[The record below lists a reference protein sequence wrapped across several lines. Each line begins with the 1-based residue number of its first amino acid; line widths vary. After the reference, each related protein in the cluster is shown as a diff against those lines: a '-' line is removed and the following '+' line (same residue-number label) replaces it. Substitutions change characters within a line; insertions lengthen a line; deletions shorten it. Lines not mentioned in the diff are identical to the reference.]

1 MVVDC
6 ISMDLLG
13 HEPLKWVEMVQGDIH
28 SRKLK
33 MILFS
38 GKKAWNP
45 PEDTAVVIR
54 YRKASGVWGEY
65 DTMPD
70 GSQAWELNGNTL
82 TVSMIPQITSKPGV
96 VMLSVVFLKE
106 EAVLHSF
113 SVEIRVRENIRGNC
127 SCDVDREEGYRYLTG
142 FLPAPETGK
151 AGQIIQIADVDT
163 NGKVKEVTA
172 VDLPAG
178 SLGGSGGYYRPVVS
192 QTDADTMQISF
203 VPSSGDMPA
212 GETVEVALPAGKDG
226 ADGITPE
233 VSIFEGVNLE
243 DNRKKVTIRVERH
256 LPNNI
261 IEIQSSYVLDGAQ
274 GDPGEDGKSAYEYAQ
289 DAGYTGSE
297 SAFAAKLA
305 EEPLR
310 GFTSEITPQQVYDA
324 VTAGRNVVLIYAA
337 DDVDGV
343 IFTGFVPIVSAGI
356 VTSSGIISEGD
367 MAAYLNL
374 IGIVD
379 SGEWHFSYNMLPSAD
394 SIPEIPDA
402 LPNPNALTFTGA
414 ATGTYDG
421 SSAVTINIPNASD
434 GSSGETIPEYVRA
447 EAETVARIVNQHQSN
462 DSIVFPFL
470 TDAHCGFYQDKT
482 NEAPKLAGQLLG
494 LIGKRVP
501 FDFIANGGDIA
512 NGAWDTTREMTYGQ
526 YEDYTELTIDAHK
539 GVPAVWVPGNHD
551 DAPYMAT
558 ADRVTQKELFTLV
571 GRRNRLNGA
580 VCPNGCNYGYL
591 DLENRS
597 LRVIYL
603 DTDDKR
609 SWGTIAVG
617 AGETAPEYLNAHNLS
632 GEQLNWLA
640 TAALDFSDKENAGLW
655 EIVVVSHVALNISGT
670 ITDPVDGTVYS
681 HSTENAAVILN
692 AYKRGSSGS
701 MIHNGSMV
709 SYDFAS
715 VADRAAVICAVHGHN
730 HRFCSETLTG
740 GILSVG
746 CPNVMNGRER
756 VSDDGNTY
764 SKTAGTAD
772 GTSFCV
778 ITIDR
783 ENHVVYADCVGAGYD
798 RNFPYTTDAPA
809 YTNQIPISTDV
820 DGGVYNGI
828 GYLEGYRLGSGG
840 TPSDQN
846 GSYLT
851 GFIPCKTGD
860 VVYLKNMTFQYGID
874 SGLTSSNQR
883 LSFYDS
889 GKNHIFQTN
898 ASALGGVA
906 AGVKDDDGIWK
917 QFTVKQTMSGTDCS
931 GAAYFRIN
939 GSYIGAD
946 SVITVNE
953 PVS

>member
-113 SVEIRVRENIRGNC
+113 SVEIRVRENIRGNG

-151 AGQIIQIADVDT
+151 AGQILQIADVDT

-233 VSIFEGVNLE
+233 VSILEGVNLE
-243 DNRKKVTIRVERH
+243 DNRKKVTIQVERH

-261 IEIQSSYVLDGAQ
+261 IEIQSSYVLDGAK

-289 DAGYTGSE
+289 DAGYTGSA
-297 SAFAAKLA
+297 SDFAAKLA
-305 EEPLR
+305 EEPIFV
-310 GFTSEITPQQVYDA
+310 GFTDETTPAQLVEAIY
-324 VTAGRNVVLIYAA
+324 AGKNVVLAHV
-337 DDVDGV
+337 DDTFGLLV
-343 IFTGFVPIVSAGI
+343 FTGFLYVQSVNAG
-356 VTSSGIISEGD
+356 VSSGIWDFGGTPMRFSLLGD
-367 MAAYLNL
+367 VGTGKWNFTYGVL
-374 IGIVD
+374 
-379 SGEWHFSYNMLPSAD
+379 AD
-394 SIPEIPDA
+394 IEDIPEIPGA

-414 ATGTYDG
+414 VSGTYDG
-421 SSAVTINIPNASD
+421 SSAVTINIPNASG
-434 GSSGETIPEYVRA
+434 GSSGETIPEYVRT
-447 EAETVARIVNQHQSN
+447 EAESVARIVNQHQSN

-512 NGAWDTTREMTYGQ
+512 NGAWDTTREMTYEQ

-539 GVPAVWVPGNHD
+539 GVPSVWVPGNHD

-558 ADRVTQKELFTLV
+558 ADRATQKEMFALI
-571 GRRNRLNGA
+571 GRKNRVSGA
-580 VCPNGCNYGYL
+580 VCPDGCNYGYL
-591 DLENRS
+591 DLENRR
-597 LRVIYL
+597 LRVLYL

-655 EIVVVSHVALNISGT
+655 GIVVVSHVALNISGT
-670 ITDPVDGTVYS
+670 ITDPVGGTVYS

-701 MIHNGSMV
+701 ILHNGRTV

-809 YTNQIPISTDV
+809 YTNQLSIATDV
-820 DGGVYNGI
+820 NGDIYDGK
-828 GYLEGYRLGSGG
+828 GYKENTYLSSGNEASKTG
-840 TPSDQN
+840 T
-846 GSYLT
+846 YTT
-851 GFIPCKTGD
+851 GFIPCKIGDTLYCENVGMQNGQDGHRLCFYNADKSFAGTMVKTNNTGYTGFTYGED
-860 VVYLKNMTFQYGID
+860 GSIRTIRVNVSGNNQNTAFIRFCCGYLGE
-874 SGLTSSNQR
+874 
-883 LSFYDS
+883 
-889 GKNHIFQTN
+889 
-898 ASALGGVA
+898 
-906 AGVKDDDGIWK
+906 
-917 QFTVKQTMSGTDCS
+917 
-931 GAAYFRIN
+931 
-939 GSYIGAD
+939 D
-946 SVITVNE
+946 SVVTVNE
-953 PVS
+953 VI